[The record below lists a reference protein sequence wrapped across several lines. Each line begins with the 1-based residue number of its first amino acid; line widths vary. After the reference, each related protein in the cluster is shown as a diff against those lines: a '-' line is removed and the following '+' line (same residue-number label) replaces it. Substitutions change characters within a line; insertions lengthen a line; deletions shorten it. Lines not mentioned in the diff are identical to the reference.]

1 MKEVSVAGIELSNQ
15 NEFALICGL
24 NVLESDEVLTK
35 VVEETLAITKKLSIP
50 FIFKASYDKANRSSK
65 DSYRG
70 PGIKEGLRTLKS
82 IKEDYSI
89 AVISDVHSVEEV
101 APAADVLDIMQIP
114 AFLCRQTDLIGE
126 CAKTNLPINVK
137 KAQFLSPGD
146 MKNIIDKILSFD
158 NENILLCERGTIFG
172 YSNLIVDMLGLA
184 ELKDFEYPV
193 IFDVT
198 HSLQQPGG
206 LGKSTAGRRHHVL
219 NLAKSAMALGLAG
232 LFLEVHPNPDKALCD
247 GPCALPL
254 DKLEDFL
261 SQIKALD
268 SLTKGLPTLEIT

>member
-1 MKEVSVAGIELSNQ
+1 
-15 NEFALICGL
+15 
-24 NVLESDEVLTK
+24 
-35 VVEETLAITKKLSIP
+35 
-50 FIFKASYDKANRSSK
+50 
-65 DSYRG
+65 
-70 PGIKEGLRTLKS
+70 
-82 IKEDYSI
+82 
-89 AVISDVHSVEEV
+89 
-101 APAADVLDIMQIP
+101 
-114 AFLCRQTDLIGE
+114 
-126 CAKTNLPINVK
+126 
-137 KAQFLSPGD
+137 
-146 MKNIIDKILSFD
+146 MKNIIDKILSFE

-184 ELKDFEYPV
+184 ELKDFKYPV

-268 SLTKGLPTLEIT
+268 SLTKDLPTLEIT

>member
-89 AVISDVHSVEEV
+89 PVISD
-101 APAADVLDIMQIP
+101 IIQIP
-114 AFLCRQTDLIGE
+114 AFLCRQTDLVGE

-158 NENILLCERGTIFG
+158 NERILLCERGTIFG

>member
-1 MKEVSVAGIELSNQ
+1 MKKVSVADIKLSNQ
-15 NEFALICGL
+15 NEFGLICGL
-24 NVLESDEVLTK
+24 NVLESDEVITK

-89 AVISDVHSVEEV
+89 PIISDVHSVEEV
-101 APAADVLDIMQIP
+101 APAADVLDIIQIP
-114 AFLCRQTDLIGE
+114 AFLSRQTDLIKE

-146 MKNIIDKILSFD
+146 MKNIIEKILSFD

-172 YSNLIVDMLGLA
+172 YNNLIVDMLGLA
-184 ELKDFEYPV
+184 ELKDFKYPV

-206 LGKSTAGRRHHVL
+206 LGKSTAGRRHHAL

-232 LFLEVHPNPDKALCD
+232 LFLEVHPNPDRALCD

-254 DKLEDFL
+254 HKLEDFL

-268 SLTKGLPTLEIT
+268 SLTKNLPALEIT